1 MRGKEEM
8 ESGSGSEQLEDRS
21 GNEQESSEQPPK
33 KKRYHRHTAAQIQEM
48 EAYVTNLFLHISL
61 IFLNIYEYM
70 PLLVKIA
77 TQNPLYFGFSL
88 NKIISSK
95 PKRAR
100 SLDFLSSCKI
110 FLFRHMQ

>member
-61 IFLNIYEYM
+61 NFLKKLWIYASYTSKLCHAE
-70 PLLVKIA
+70 PSLLWILCP
-77 TQNPLYFGFSL
+77 QNHFD
-88 NKIISSK
+88 KT
-95 PKRAR
+95 
-100 SLDFLSSCKI
+100 
-110 FLFRHMQ
+110 

>member
-1 MRGKEEM
+1 M

-70 PLLVKIA
+70 PLTRQNCHAEPSLLWILSQQNHFVK
-77 TQNPLYFGFSL
+77 TQKST
-88 NKIISSK
+88 
-95 PKRAR
+95 
-100 SLDFLSSCKI
+100 LS
-110 FLFRHMQ
+110 